1 MHAQDV
7 EILWQEP
14 YQRLGKYQ
22 ILDKYHTVDKSQILS
37 KYDVCWDIGIFYSTS
52 FPMIMKTSYLLFS
65 LLLITMDI
73 YSTLI
78 CPSKIGWFGNVCRIG
93 CVWDVWGRLA
103 AEKNS
108 NKENLNTNNNSKEK
122 TYSNEELA

>member
-78 CPSKIGWFGNVCRIG
+78 CPSKIGWFGNVCCIG
-93 CVWDVWGRLA
+93 CLWDVWGRLA
-103 AEKNS
+103 AEQKLEQG
-108 NKENLNTNNNSKEK
+108 KLENEQQLKGK
-122 TYSNEELA
+122 DLL